1 MPEGID
7 LIWLLLI
14 VLVAEVLGT
23 IGGFGSSVFFVPFA
37 GLLFDFHTVLG
48 ITAVFHVS
56 SNLAKIALFRKGID
70 RKLIFNMGIPAVLF
84 VIAGAFL
91 SRFIGGYW
99 LEIGLAAFLI
109 LMSSVLLMK
118 SDFTLNPSRLTAATG
133 GAFSGLAAGLVGT
146 GGAIRGLVLASFSL
160 NKDVFIATSAFIDL
174 GIDVSRSVVYVEAGY
189 FTIQL
194 LPLIP
199 MLLILS
205 FVGTASGRYLLKFI
219 SEQRFQRYVLGLILL
234 VGISTLVLTVG
245 NFGK

>member
-1 MPEGID
+1 
-7 LIWLLLI
+7 
-14 VLVAEVLGT
+14 
-23 IGGFGSSVFFVPFA
+23 
-37 GLLFDFHTVLG
+37 
-48 ITAVFHVS
+48 
-56 SNLAKIALFRKGID
+56 
-70 RKLIFNMGIPAVLF
+70 
-84 VIAGAFL
+84 
-91 SRFIGGYW
+91 
-99 LEIGLAAFLI
+99 
-109 LMSSVLLMK
+109 MSSVLLIK

-189 FTIQL
+189 FTMKL

-205 FVGTASGRYLLKFI
+205 FVGTALGRYWLRFI

-234 VGISTLVLTVG
+234 VGISTLIFTIG
-245 NFGK
+245 DFGR